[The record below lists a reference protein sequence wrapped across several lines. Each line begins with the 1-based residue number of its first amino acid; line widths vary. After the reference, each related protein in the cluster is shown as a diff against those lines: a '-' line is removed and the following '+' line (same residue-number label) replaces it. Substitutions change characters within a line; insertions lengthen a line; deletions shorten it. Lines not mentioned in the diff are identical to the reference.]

1 MRVSSTRYQ
10 RGVVLFMSLIML
22 VAMTLIG
29 IALFRSVD
37 SSTLIANNLGFRQS
51 ALVTADLGT
60 ELAVAW
66 LNQNKGSLIND
77 AATSGYYSTEQT
89 GTDFTGTLTSAVSTD
104 NVDWTGA
111 SGARR
116 ACWVKTFNIGT
127 GSVTCGAAATDQYVD
142 GSGNSLSL
150 IIQRMCDTSGSY
162 GASSTIQCA
171 TEGAA
176 VAAGGSKGSV
186 GYGSYAI
193 SSKAMIYYRVTSRV
207 TGPRSS
213 TSYLQTMVLV
223 EY

>member
-1 MRVSSTRYQ
+1 MKVQCTRSQ
-10 RGVVLFMSLIML
+10 RGVVLFMTLIML

-29 IALFRSVD
+29 LALFRNVD

-60 ELAVAW
+60 ELAVVW
-66 LNQNKGSLIND
+66 LNKNKASLISD
-77 AATSGYYSTEQT
+77 AETSGYYSTEQT
-89 GTDFTGTLTSAVSTD
+89 GTDFTGMATSASTD

-111 SGARR
+111 SGFRR
-116 ACWVKTFNIGT
+116 ACWVKTFNLATGT
-127 GSVTCGAAATDQYVD
+127 ITCGATAADQYVD
-142 GSGNSLSL
+142 GSGNSLSF
-150 IIQRMCDTSGSY
+150 IVQRMCDATGSY

-176 VAAGGSKGSV
+176 VAAGGSKGAV

-207 TGPRSS
+207 TGPRNS